1 MDVGFDPGVQFLVGE
16 GFGEDIVAGAQ
27 HGDEE
32 EGGLIIAAFRIR
44 PAQRFPGPVQKG
56 LLPGDVP
63 LPESHLQGRLPALVV
78 LAELGVAVA
87 VGLVGA
93 IFLPQQLQRH
103 VPAAQLLVDVGQ
115 VRQWAGRC
123 RRQRIGKEQ
132 IVQLVLVHLIRQ
144 RPTQTGFLG
153 PLQIGGDGAARPITA
168 LGDLAI
174 GELGLVFEAKNFP
187 DLAHGQPPLGHR
199 YLLFAKIP
207 RTGYP
212 ASLSFRHMA
221 ATFRPKRVASL
232 LRIGWPL

>member
-1 MDVGFDPGVQFLVGE
+1 MDVGLDPRRQFLVGE
-16 GFGEDIVAGAQ
+16 GFGEDIVAGPQ

-32 EGGLIIAAFRIR
+32 EGGLIMAAFRIR

-56 LLPGDVP
+56 LLPGEVP
-63 LPESHLQGRLPALVV
+63 LPEGHFQGRFPALVV
-78 LAELGVAVA
+78 LAELRVAIT

-115 VRQWAGRC
+115 IRQWAGRC

-132 IVQLVLVHLIRQ
+132 LVQLVLVHLIGQ
-144 RPTQTGFLG
+144 RPTQTGLFFG

-174 GELGLVFEAKNFP
+174 GELGLVFEAENFP
-187 DLAHGQPPLGHR
+187 DLAHG
-199 YLLFAKIP
+199 
-207 RTGYP
+207 
-212 ASLSFRHMA
+212 
-221 ATFRPKRVASL
+221 
-232 LRIGWPL
+232 